1 MSEKLS
7 FTYQYK
13 KIEQIDKLFLLDE
26 NRAVEAQKMM
36 WCVLKNL
43 PTEPSIRIESWILE
57 PGLSITQLNARYI

>member
-36 WCVLKNL
+36 
-43 PTEPSIRIESWILE
+43 
-57 PGLSITQLNARYI
+57 